1 MYKNRNICSIIKVKK
16 NEVFAMKEQ
25 IKRAMQHNQIVDIM
39 YIAQDSSITKR
50 RIKLIKI
57 VGNTVQAY
65 CFTRHAKRT
74 FKFENI
80 LAVRPVLS
88 KVSELNA

>member
-1 MYKNRNICSIIKVKK
+1 
-16 NEVFAMKEQ
+16 MKEQ
-25 IKRAMQHNQIVDIM
+25 IKKAIQHNQIIDIM
-39 YIAQDSSITKR
+39 YMAKDNTITKR

-57 VGNTVQAY
+57 VGDTVQAY

-80 LAVRPVLS
+80 LAAYPVIN
-88 KVSELNA
+88 KVSGLNA